1 MSSPNGLIC
10 FTNCLL
16 PTEDGS
22 LVEQD
27 LWIDE
32 RRGVVLDAQVSVMF
46 VVILLFCMFMRL
58 FRRKRSSNVVR
69 GQTESSTSAV
79 TSLGTHC
86 TSVTGSPIADLR
98 FSPGYLDI
106 QINGAYG
113 FDFSVF
119 EGDHEAYRNGIK
131 HVAEKIVETGVTS

>member
-46 VVILLFCMFMRL
+46 VMILLFCMFMRL
-58 FRRKRSSNVVR
+58 F
-69 GQTESSTSAV
+69 
-79 TSLGTHC
+79 
-86 TSVTGSPIADLR
+86 
-98 FSPGYLDI
+98 
-106 QINGAYG
+106 
-113 FDFSVF
+113 
-119 EGDHEAYRNGIK
+119 
-131 HVAEKIVETGVTS
+131 

>member
-32 RRGVVLDAQVSVMF
+32 RRGVILDAQVSVMF
-46 VVILLFCMFMRL
+46 ADGFVILYVYALVSKKTFFKRRQRPDRVIDLGGNILRYALHVCYRFC
-58 FRRKRSSNVVR
+58 
-69 GQTESSTSAV
+69 
-79 TSLGTHC
+79 
-86 TSVTGSPIADLR
+86 
-98 FSPGYLDI
+98 
-106 QINGAYG
+106 
-113 FDFSVF
+113 
-119 EGDHEAYRNGIK
+119 YR
-131 HVAEKIVETGVTS
+131 